1 MILPDKLFSYNESVL
16 SKFPIVLRELKKSSV
31 DAAELYHAVK
41 NKMADVSEF
50 IEVLDCLYVLGKIE
64 YDSDAE
70 LLRYVS

>member
-70 LLRYVS
+70 VLRYVS

>member
-50 IEVLDCLYVLGKIE
+50 IEVLDCLYVLGK
-64 YDSDAE
+64 
-70 LLRYVS
+70 

>member
-31 DAAELYHAVK
+31 NAAELYHAVK

-70 LLRYVS
+70 VLRYVS